1 MDNLSL
7 YTQIN
12 NLPANLKEQVRDFV
26 EFLKMKSDKQKR
38 PIKKREFGILKG
50 KVTIS
55 KDFDAPIADFNDY
68 M

>member
-12 NLPANLKEQVRDFV
+12 NLPSNLKEEVRDFV
-26 EFLKMKSDKQKR
+26 EFLKMKSEKQKQST
-38 PIKKREFGILKG
+38 KKRQFGILKG

-55 KDFDAPIADFNDY
+55 KDFDAPITDFKDY